1 MNEKE
6 RVIWIDM
13 FKAILT
19 LLVIVGHFV
28 LKWVPSSEGEH
39 IFDFTCQH
47 LL

>member
-13 FKAILT
+13 FKSILT

-28 LKWVPSSEGEH
+28 LKWVPSSEGGEH
-39 IFDFTCQH
+39 IFD
-47 LL
+47 L